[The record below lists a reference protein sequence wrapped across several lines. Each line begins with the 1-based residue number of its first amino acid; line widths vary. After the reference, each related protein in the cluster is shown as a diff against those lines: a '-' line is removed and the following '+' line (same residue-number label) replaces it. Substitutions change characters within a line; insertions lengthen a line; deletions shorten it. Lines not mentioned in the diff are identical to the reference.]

1 MKTRNL
7 VFSCLSSFAAA
18 MCCLSATAD
27 ELPPSLQ
34 QLYQGLSPIEGFVVS
49 AENRFNP
56 WVQRMMAERSLK
68 SFALAD
74 GELYYIYPMNVDPRF
89 EEMQIRY
96 VEQLLEKQKKDEPKS
111 E

>member
-7 VFSCLSSFAAA
+7 VFTCLSTFAAA
-18 MCCLSATAD
+18 ACCLQATAD
-27 ELPPSLQ
+27 ELPLSLQ

-56 WVQRMMAERSLK
+56 WVQRIMAERSLK
-68 SFALAD
+68 SLPLAN
-74 GELYYIYPMNVDPRF
+74 GQLYYFYPINRDPHL

-96 VEQLLEKQKKDEPKS
+96 VEQLLEKQQKETS
-111 E
+111 EK